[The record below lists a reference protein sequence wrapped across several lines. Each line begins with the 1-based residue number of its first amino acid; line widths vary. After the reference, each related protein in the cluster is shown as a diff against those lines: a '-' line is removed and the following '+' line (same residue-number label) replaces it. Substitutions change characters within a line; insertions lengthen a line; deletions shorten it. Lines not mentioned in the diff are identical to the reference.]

1 MPMKI
6 AHLIPA
12 LTRGGAEKV
21 AVELAN
27 AGVAAGHD
35 VALVAGWDVDRDL
48 LASDLDSRID
58 FRTMSPAGTGR
69 LARYA
74 NALRWTCA
82 NRNWLLAQDVVHC
95 HLTLAAFVGTLLGR
109 MRPKRGG
116 PAIVETIHAVGM
128 PIPTLMRRRIAFFAS
143 ERDGVALMAMDGWWC
158 DFARRHPGVLTRYIS
173 NGISRPPV
181 RSPLASLDLPAG
193 AFVIGNVGRLVA
205 ERMPHRLVEAF
216 AAGFADDPNAHL
228 VLGGSGPELDSLA
241 AQARAL
247 GLKGRVHLPGLVT
260 DVPALLAASELYL
273 SINVAEITGIAG
285 LEAAYAGLPVVA
297 LQTVEGRAAG
307 SADWIWSSSDP
318 HSVGTHM
325 AALAADPA
333 SRAALAASQQAHVEA
348 HFSADRMLSDYLE
361 FYGDVL
367 VRRRQSHTRQS

>member
-1 MPMKI
+1 MKI

-27 AGVAAGHD
+27 AGVAAGHE
-35 VALVAGWDVDRDL
+35 VALVAGWEVDREL
-48 LASDLDSRID
+48 LARDLDPRID
-58 FRTMSPAGTGR
+58 FRAMSPAGTAR

-74 NALRWTCA
+74 NAFRWSLA

-109 MRPKRGG
+109 MRPRGGG

-128 PIPTLMRRRIAFFAS
+128 PIPALMRTRIAFFAS
-143 ERDGVALMAMDGWWC
+143 ERDGVALMAKDDWWR

-173 NGISRPPV
+173 NGIARPPA
-181 RSPLASLDLPAG
+181 RAPLGALDLPDR
-193 AFVIGNVGRLVA
+193 AFVVGNVGRLVA
-205 ERMPHRLVEAF
+205 ERMPHRLIEVF
-216 AAGFADDPNAHL
+216 AAGFADDTNAHL

-247 GLKGRVHLPGLVT
+247 GLEGRVHLPGLVT
-260 DVPALLAASELYL
+260 DVPALLAATDLYL

-297 LQTVEGRAAG
+297 LQTIEGRAADAG
-307 SADWIWSSSDP
+307 DWIWSASDP
-318 HSVGTHM
+318 HEVGAHLR
-325 AALAADPA
+325 ALAANPA
-333 SRAALAASQQAHVEA
+333 VRTALAERQQAHVEA
-348 HFSADRMLSDYLE
+348 HFSADRMLAEYLE
-361 FYGDVL
+361 FYADVL
-367 VRRRQSHTRQS
+367 VKRRQGHTRQS